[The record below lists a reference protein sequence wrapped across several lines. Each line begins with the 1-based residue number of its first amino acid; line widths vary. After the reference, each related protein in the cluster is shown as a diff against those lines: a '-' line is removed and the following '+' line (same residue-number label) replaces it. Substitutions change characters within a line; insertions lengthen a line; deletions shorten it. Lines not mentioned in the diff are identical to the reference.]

1 MKLLIENTLFF
12 NKYAV
17 VDDNNSL
24 LFIDVVEK
32 NNDVKLDDIFIGET
46 VKVVNGLNAAFV
58 NIGDN
63 TGFLPLKNDKVVNG
77 DKIIVQV
84 IKEGNISKKPKL
96 TQDITLRGKYIVLL
110 PNEKTIKAPKA
121 KKLEGENIIEK
132 LKLDYPEIGM
142 ILRTKSL
149 EAPYPDVRAEI
160 DTLIQKYE
168 SFVSKKT
175 HGEKLSQNDIENKVD
190 QLIDKYDIND
200 VLTNDQNYYIM
211 NKKKFINMNLQ
222 IRYVQ
227 DYCFNHNGVNIN
239 SLIKQKFEFN
249 DFSIQMD
256 KTEAMTVIDV
266 DSGYM
271 DNSRL
276 KESKFFEINK
286 SAISKSIEL
295 ITLLDIGGIILIDL
309 INVSQDL
316 REMLDDYVSGL
327 VKKQKRHMKQ
337 SKITKNSLLEIICQK
352 SSMSLTEKLTQKCHL
367 CQGSG
372 LLYSD
377 EYLLDEFE
385 ITLKN
390 KINNTDKKQYTVL
403 VPAYR
408 YDNIRLKLK
417 QLENLHECI
426 FYYEHSDDILHEIKI
441 K

>member
-12 NKYAV
+12 TKYAV

-63 TGFLPLKNDKVVNG
+63 TGFLPLKSDKVVNG

-84 IKEGNISKKPKL
+84 IKEGNIRKKPKL

-110 PNEKTIKAPKA
+110 PGEKDIRPPKA
-121 KKLEGENIIEK
+121 KKLESENIIEK
-132 LKLDYPEIGM
+132 LKLHYPEIGM
-142 ILRTKSL
+142 ILRTKSI
-149 EAPYPDVRAEI
+149 EAPYADVTSEI
-160 DTLIQKYE
+160 DSLIRKYE
-168 SFVSKKT
+168 LFISKKT
-175 HGEKLSQNDIENKVD
+175 PGEKLSQNDIDNKVD
-190 QLIDKYDIND
+190 ELIYKYDISD
-200 VLTNDQNYYIM
+200 VLTNDKNYYII
-211 NKKKFINMNLQ
+211 NRKKFINMNLK
-222 IRYVQ
+222 ISYVQ
-227 DYCFNHNGVNIN
+227 DYCFNHNSVNIS
-239 SLIKQKFEFN
+239 SLIKQRFEFN

-286 SAISKSIEL
+286 SAILKSVEL
-295 ITLLDIGGIILIDL
+295 ITLLNIGGIILIDL
-309 INVSQDL
+309 INVPQDS
-316 REMLDDYVSGL
+316 REMLDDYVSDL
-327 VKKQKRHMKQ
+327 VKKQKKHMKQ

-352 SSMSLTEKLTQKCHL
+352 SSISLTEKLTQKCHL
-367 CQGSG
+367 CEGSG
-372 LLYSD
+372 LIYSD

-390 KINNTDKKQYTVL
+390 KINNTDKKQYKVL
-403 VPAYR
+403 VPNYR
-408 YDNIRLKLK
+408 HDKIILKLK
-417 QLENLHECI
+417 QLESLYECT
-426 FYYEHSDDILHEIKI
+426 FNYENSDDTLHEIKI